1 MNIENL
7 ENQLELLPEELKEE
21 AASFIDFLYFKSKQK
36 KDLTKREAG
45 FLYGKISTTEDF
57 NDEIEEEKEYM
68 I

>member
-21 AASFIDFLYFKSKQK
+21 AASFVDFLFFKFKQK

-45 FLYGKISTTEDF
+45 FLYGKISITEDF
-57 NDEIEEEKEYM
+57 DDEIDEEKEQ
-68 I
+68 II